1 MIVTSQH
8 SFPFSASE
16 NGTYVSNEPSEN
28 NGGMTF
34 AALLKKAENFYE
46 PAMEQARSRD
56 EEFFNESILNENND
70 YRVVPD
76 ENGVLVTEK
85 RSTDNE
91 FVHSDSK
98 SEDSTDESDVSADQ
112 KEAAVVAEEN
122 KDKKIDVSKDKEEVQ
137 KTLSVAEAKKGKDSS
152 DSEKKA
158 VGADL
163 KHISSEEKQ
172 SLIALTDNSQRITGE
187 KAQKGSLHAAD
198 SSHLNGKNT
207 EAAGGESQKTETL
220 RKAETVAAA
229 VIRSDAKAKTKND
242 AGRETLAADGK
253 AKAVPKESETANRLD
268 RIVTISVLRE
278 EAGQKG
284 EGALNAGKNRV
295 QGKMTAGEEKNT
307 ELRSDKSVFES
318 TSLPTAIQS
327 GKEAGIAENA
337 ALRHIT
343 KADLIRELKDQGSVE
358 ILREAKILVKEGQ
371 SGEIK
376 LVLRPQELGT
386 VKINLILENKHGTVK
401 INLILENKHI
411 VGRIFVENNIVK
423 EALQTAFGDLKEVF
437 AQQGMEL
444 GALDVF
450 VSQESREDFWQAE
463 NDDADTMPFKLAQ
476 AVGAVEK
483 HAPVVTVLE
492 DYSRVNIEV

>member
-28 NGGMTF
+28 NDGMTF

-85 RSTDNE
+85 RSADNE

-98 SEDSTDESDVSADQ
+98 TEDSTDESDVSADQ

-122 KDKKIDVSKDKEEVQ
+122 KDKKTDVSKDKEEVQ

-158 VGADL
+158 VGAEL

-242 AGRETLAADGK
+242 ADRETLAADGK

-318 TSLPTAIQS
+318 TSLPTSIQS

-386 VKINLILENKHGTVK
+386 VKINLILENKH
-401 INLILENKHI
+401 I

-463 NDDADTMPFKLAQ
+463 NDDAD
-476 AVGAVEK
+476 
-483 HAPVVTVLE
+483 
-492 DYSRVNIEV
+492 R

>member
-28 NGGMTF
+28 NDGMTF

-122 KDKKIDVSKDKEEVQ
+122 KDKKTDVSKDKEEVQ

-158 VGADL
+158 VGAEL

-220 RKAETVAAA
+220 RKAETVAAT

-278 EAGQKG
+278 EAGQKE

-318 TSLPTAIQS
+318 TSLPTSIQS

-376 LVLRPQELGT
+376 LVLRPQEL
-386 VKINLILENKHGTVK
+386 GTVK

-476 AVGAVEK
+476 VVGAVEK

>member
-122 KDKKIDVSKDKEEVQ
+122 KDKKTDVSKDKEEVQ

-172 SLIALTDNSQRITGE
+172 SLIASIDNSQRITGE

-207 EAAGGESQKTETL
+207 EAADGESQKTETL

-318 TSLPTAIQS
+318 TSLPTSIQS

-376 LVLRPQELGT
+376 LVLRPQEL
-386 VKINLILENKHGTVK
+386 GTVK

>member
-1 MIVTSQH
+1 MIVTGQH
-8 SFPFSASE
+8 SFPFSSSE
-16 NGTYVSNEPSEN
+16 ELLPAGIMPDT
-28 NGGMTF
+28 GGLAF
-34 AALLKKAENFYE
+34 AEMLKQTDGHCDITLDQNQNRNLEL
-46 PAMEQARSRD
+46 
-56 EEFFNESILNENND
+56 FNESILNESES
-70 YRVVPD
+70 YRVVVSG
-76 ENGVLVTEK
+76 NGEVETEK
-85 RSTDNE
+85 KGPPA
-91 FVHSDSK
+91 VSDP
-98 SEDSTDESDVSADQ
+98 SES
-112 KEAAVVAEEN
+112 AEEEDADSGISLSVRSDRSESEEISECGKTE
-122 KDKKIDVSKDKEEVQ
+122 KDGGEGKESRPEVCGVETAEKTAKKIAFARSGE
-137 KTLSVAEAKKGKDSS
+137 LS
-152 DSEKKA
+152 
-158 VGADL
+158 
-163 KHISSEEKQ
+163 
-172 SLIALTDNSQRITGE
+172 GE
-187 KAQKGSLHAAD
+187 KTGAAKL
-198 SSHLNGKNT
+198 SA
-207 EAAGGESQKTETL
+207 AAGKEKNAEQAVPAGTADGAAEKPETL

-318 TSLPTAIQS
+318 TSLPTSIQS

-343 KADLIRELKDQGSVE
+343 KADLIRELKDQGSAE
-358 ILREAKILVKEGQ
+358 ILREAKILVKDGQ

-376 LVLRPQELGT
+376 LVLRPQEL
-386 VKINLILENKHGTVK
+386 GTVK

-450 VSQESREDFWQAE
+450 VSQESREDFLQAE
-463 NDDADTMPFKLAQ
+463 NEEADTMPFKLAQ

>member
-1 MIVTSQH
+1 MRT
-8 SFPFSASE
+8 
-16 NGTYVSNEPSEN
+16 
-28 NGGMTF
+28 
-34 AALLKKAENFYE
+34 
-46 PAMEQARSRD
+46 
-56 EEFFNESILNENND
+56 
-70 YRVVPD
+70 
-76 ENGVLVTEK
+76 
-85 RSTDNE
+85 
-91 FVHSDSK
+91 
-98 SEDSTDESDVSADQ
+98 
-112 KEAAVVAEEN
+112 
-122 KDKKIDVSKDKEEVQ
+122 
-137 KTLSVAEAKKGKDSS
+137 
-152 DSEKKA
+152 
-158 VGADL
+158 
-163 KHISSEEKQ
+163 
-172 SLIALTDNSQRITGE
+172 
-187 KAQKGSLHAAD
+187 
-198 SSHLNGKNT
+198 
-207 EAAGGESQKTETL
+207 
-220 RKAETVAAA
+220 
-229 VIRSDAKAKTKND
+229 
-242 AGRETLAADGK
+242 
-253 AKAVPKESETANRLD
+253 
-268 RIVTISVLRE
+268 
-278 EAGQKG
+278 
-284 EGALNAGKNRV
+284 
-295 QGKMTAGEEKNT
+295 
-307 ELRSDKSVFES
+307 DKSVFES
-318 TSLPTAIQS
+318 TSLPTSIQS

-376 LVLRPQELGT
+376 LVLRPQEL
-386 VKINLILENKHGTVK
+386 GTVK

>member
-1 MIVTSQH
+1 MIVTGQH
-8 SFPFSASE
+8 SFPFSSSE
-16 NGTYVSNEPSEN
+16 ELLPAGIMPDT
-28 NGGMTF
+28 GGLAF
-34 AALLKKAENFYE
+34 AEMLKQTDGHCDITL
-46 PAMEQARSRD
+46 EQNQNRNL
-56 EEFFNESILNENND
+56 ELFNESILNESES
-70 YRVVPD
+70 YRVVVSG
-76 ENGVLVTEK
+76 NGEVETEK
-85 RSTDNE
+85 KGPPA
-91 FVHSDSK
+91 VSDL
-98 SEDSTDESDVSADQ
+98 SES
-112 KEAAVVAEEN
+112 AEEDADSGISLSVRSDRSESEEISECGKTE
-122 KDKKIDVSKDKEEVQ
+122 KDGGEGKESRPEVCGVETAEKTAKKIAFSRSGE
-137 KTLSVAEAKKGKDSS
+137 LS
-152 DSEKKA
+152 
-158 VGADL
+158 
-163 KHISSEEKQ
+163 
-172 SLIALTDNSQRITGE
+172 GE
-187 KAQKGSLHAAD
+187 KTGTAKLSA
-198 SSHLNGKNT
+198 
-207 EAAGGESQKTETL
+207 AAGKEKNAEQAVPAGTADGAAEKPETL

-318 TSLPTAIQS
+318 TSLPTSIQS

-343 KADLIRELKDQGSVE
+343 KADLIRELKDQGSAE
-358 ILREAKILVKEGQ
+358 ILREAKILVKDGQ

-376 LVLRPQELGT
+376 LVLRPQEL
-386 VKINLILENKHGTVK
+386 GTVK

>member
-1 MIVTSQH
+1 MIVTGQH
-8 SFPFSASE
+8 SFPFSSSE
-16 NGTYVSNEPSEN
+16 ELLPAGIMPDT
-28 NGGMTF
+28 GGLAF
-34 AALLKKAENFYE
+34 AEMLKQTDGHCDITLDQNQNRNLEL
-46 PAMEQARSRD
+46 
-56 EEFFNESILNENND
+56 FNESILNESES
-70 YRVVPD
+70 YRVVVSG
-76 ENGVLVTEK
+76 NGEVETEK
-85 RSTDNE
+85 KGPPA
-91 FVHSDSK
+91 VSDP
-98 SEDSTDESDVSADQ
+98 SES
-112 KEAAVVAEEN
+112 AEEDADSGISLSVRSDRSESEEISECGKTE
-122 KDKKIDVSKDKEEVQ
+122 KDGGEGKESRPEVCGVETAEKTAKKIAFARSGE
-137 KTLSVAEAKKGKDSS
+137 LS
-152 DSEKKA
+152 
-158 VGADL
+158 
-163 KHISSEEKQ
+163 
-172 SLIALTDNSQRITGE
+172 GE
-187 KAQKGSLHAAD
+187 KTGTAKLSA
-198 SSHLNGKNT
+198 
-207 EAAGGESQKTETL
+207 AAGKEKNAEQAVPAGTADGAAEKPETL

-318 TSLPTAIQS
+318 TSLPTSIQS

-343 KADLIRELKDQGSVE
+343 KADLIRELKDQGSAE

-376 LVLRPQELGT
+376 LVLRPQEL
-386 VKINLILENKHGTVK
+386 GTVK

>member
-56 EEFFNESILNENND
+56 EEFLNESILNENND

-122 KDKKIDVSKDKEEVQ
+122 KDKKTDVSKDKEEVQ

-220 RKAETVAAA
+220 RKVETVAAA

-284 EGALNAGKNRV
+284 EGALNAGKKGEGALNAGKNRV

-318 TSLPTAIQS
+318 TSLPTSIQS

-376 LVLRPQELGT
+376 LVLRPQEL
-386 VKINLILENKHGTVK
+386 GTVK

>member
-76 ENGVLVTEK
+76 ENGVLLTEK
-85 RSTDNE
+85 RGADNE

-98 SEDSTDESDVSADQ
+98 IEDSTDESDVSADQ

-122 KDKKIDVSKDKEEVQ
+122 KDKKTDVSKNKEEVQ
-137 KTLSVAEAKKGKDSS
+137 KTLSVAEAKKGKNSS

-163 KHISSEEKQ
+163 KHISAEEKQ
-172 SLIALTDNSQRITGE
+172 SLIASIDNSQRITGE

-242 AGRETLAADGK
+242 ADRETLAADGK

-284 EGALNAGKNRV
+284 EEALNAGKNRV

-386 VKINLILENKHGTVK
+386 VKINLILENKH
-401 INLILENKHI
+401 I

-463 NDDADTMPFKLAQ
+463 NEEADTMPFKLAQ

>member
-1 MIVTSQH
+1 MIVTGQH
-8 SFPFSASE
+8 SFPFSSSE
-16 NGTYVSNEPSEN
+16 ELLPAGIMPDT
-28 NGGMTF
+28 GGLAF
-34 AALLKKAENFYE
+34 AEMLKQTDGHCDITLDQNQNRNLEL
-46 PAMEQARSRD
+46 
-56 EEFFNESILNENND
+56 FNESILNESES
-70 YRVVPD
+70 YRVVVSG
-76 ENGVLVTEK
+76 NGEVETEK
-85 RSTDNE
+85 KGPPA
-91 FVHSDSK
+91 VSDP
-98 SEDSTDESDVSADQ
+98 SES
-112 KEAAVVAEEN
+112 AEEEDADSGISLSVRSDRSESEEISECGKTE
-122 KDKKIDVSKDKEEVQ
+122 KDGGEGKESRPEVCGVETAEKTAKKIAFARSGE
-137 KTLSVAEAKKGKDSS
+137 LS
-152 DSEKKA
+152 
-158 VGADL
+158 
-163 KHISSEEKQ
+163 
-172 SLIALTDNSQRITGE
+172 GE
-187 KAQKGSLHAAD
+187 KTGTAKLSA
-198 SSHLNGKNT
+198 
-207 EAAGGESQKTETL
+207 AAGKEKNAEQAIPAGTADGAAEKTETL

-242 AGRETLAADGK
+242 ADRETLAADGK

-284 EGALNAGKNRV
+284 EGALNAGKNRL

-343 KADLIRELKDQGSVE
+343 KADLIRELKDQGSAE
-358 ILREAKILVKEGQ
+358 ILREAKILVKDGQ

-376 LVLRPQELGT
+376 LVLRPQEL
-386 VKINLILENKHGTVK
+386 GTVK

-463 NDDADTMPFKLAQ
+463 NEEADTMPFKLAQ

>member
-122 KDKKIDVSKDKEEVQ
+122 KDKKTDVSKDKEEVQ

-152 DSEKKA
+152 SSEKKA

-318 TSLPTAIQS
+318 TSLPTSIQS

-376 LVLRPQELGT
+376 LVLRPQEL
-386 VKINLILENKHGTVK
+386 GTVK

>member
-16 NGTYVSNEPSEN
+16 NGTYVSNEPAEN

-122 KDKKIDVSKDKEEVQ
+122 KDKKTDVSKDKEEVQ

-307 ELRSDKSVFES
+307 EFRSDKTAFDPS
-318 TSLPTAIQS
+318 SLPVSLQG
-327 GKEAGIAENA
+327 GKETALAENA

-343 KADLIRELKDQGSVE
+343 KADLIRELKDQGSAE
-358 ILREAKILVKEGQ
+358 ILREAKILVKDGQ

-376 LVLRPQELGT
+376 LVLRPQEL
-386 VKINLILENKHGTVK
+386 GTVK

>member
-1 MIVTSQH
+1 MIVTGQH
-8 SFPFSASE
+8 SFPFSSSE
-16 NGTYVSNEPSEN
+16 ELLPAGIMPDT
-28 NGGMTF
+28 GGLAF
-34 AALLKKAENFYE
+34 AEMLKQTDGHCDITLDQNQNRNLEL
-46 PAMEQARSRD
+46 
-56 EEFFNESILNENND
+56 FNESILNESES
-70 YRVVPD
+70 YRVVVSG
-76 ENGVLVTEK
+76 NGEVETEK
-85 RSTDNE
+85 KGPPA
-91 FVHSDSK
+91 VSDP
-98 SEDSTDESDVSADQ
+98 SES
-112 KEAAVVAEEN
+112 AEEEDADSGISLSVRSDRSESEEISECGKTE
-122 KDKKIDVSKDKEEVQ
+122 KDGGEGKESRPEVCGVETAEKTAKKIAFARSGE
-137 KTLSVAEAKKGKDSS
+137 LS
-152 DSEKKA
+152 
-158 VGADL
+158 
-163 KHISSEEKQ
+163 
-172 SLIALTDNSQRITGE
+172 GE
-187 KAQKGSLHAAD
+187 KTGTAKLSA
-198 SSHLNGKNT
+198 
-207 EAAGGESQKTETL
+207 AAGKEKNAEQAVPAGTADGAAEKPETL
-220 RKAETVAAA
+220 RKAEPAAAA

-242 AGRETLAADGK
+242 ADRETLAADGK

-284 EGALNAGKNRV
+284 EGALNAGKNRL

-343 KADLIRELKDQGSVE
+343 KADLIRELKDQGSAE
-358 ILREAKILVKEGQ
+358 ILREAKILVKDGQ

-376 LVLRPQELGT
+376 LVLRPQEL
-386 VKINLILENKHGTVK
+386 GTVK

>member
-1 MIVTSQH
+1 MIVTGQH
-8 SFPFSASE
+8 SFPFSSSE
-16 NGTYVSNEPSEN
+16 ELLPAGIMPDT
-28 NGGMTF
+28 GGLAF
-34 AALLKKAENFYE
+34 AEMLKQTDGHCDITLDQKQNRNLEL
-46 PAMEQARSRD
+46 
-56 EEFFNESILNENND
+56 FNESVLNESES
-70 YRVVPD
+70 YRVVVSG
-76 ENGVLVTEK
+76 NGEVETEK
-85 RSTDNE
+85 KDPPA
-91 FVHSDSK
+91 VSDP
-98 SEDSTDESDVSADQ
+98 SES
-112 KEAAVVAEEN
+112 AEEEDADSGISLSVRSDRSESEEISECGKTE
-122 KDKKIDVSKDKEEVQ
+122 KDGGEGKESRPEVCGVETAEKTAKKIAFARSGE
-137 KTLSVAEAKKGKDSS
+137 LS
-152 DSEKKA
+152 
-158 VGADL
+158 
-163 KHISSEEKQ
+163 
-172 SLIALTDNSQRITGE
+172 GE
-187 KAQKGSLHAAD
+187 KTGTAKLSA
-198 SSHLNGKNT
+198 
-207 EAAGGESQKTETL
+207 AAGKEKNAEQAVPAGTAGGAAEKPETL
-220 RKAETVAAA
+220 RKAETAAAA

-253 AKAVPKESETANRLD
+253 AKAVSKESETANRLD

-295 QGKMTAGEEKNT
+295 QGKITAGEEKST
-307 ELRSDKSVFES
+307 EFRSDKSAFDPS
-318 TSLPTAIQS
+318 SLPVSLQG
-327 GKEAGIAENA
+327 GKETALAENA

-343 KADLIRELKDQGSVE
+343 KADLIRELKDQGGAE
-358 ILREAKILVKEGQ
+358 ILREAKILVKDGQ

-376 LVLRPQELGT
+376 LVLRPQEL
-386 VKINLILENKHGTVK
+386 GTVK

-450 VSQESREDFWQAE
+450 VSQESGEDFW
-463 NDDADTMPFKLAQ
+463 Q

>member
-85 RSTDNE
+85 RNTDNE

-122 KDKKIDVSKDKEEVQ
+122 KDKKTDVSKDKEEVQ

-207 EAAGGESQKTETL
+207 EAADGESQKTETL

-242 AGRETLAADGK
+242 ADRETLAADGK

-284 EGALNAGKNRV
+284 EGALNADKNRV

-318 TSLPTAIQS
+318 TSLPTSIQS

-376 LVLRPQELGT
+376 LVLRPQEL
-386 VKINLILENKHGTVK
+386 GTVK

>member
-122 KDKKIDVSKDKEEVQ
+122 KDKKTDVSKDKEEVQ
-137 KTLSVAEAKKGKDSS
+137 KTLSVSEAKKGKDSS

-172 SLIALTDNSQRITGE
+172 SLIASIDNSQRITGE

-284 EGALNAGKNRV
+284 EGALNAGKKGEGVLNAGKNRV

-318 TSLPTAIQS
+318 TSLPTSIQS

-376 LVLRPQELGT
+376 LVLRPQEL
-386 VKINLILENKHGTVK
+386 GTVK

>member
-122 KDKKIDVSKDKEEVQ
+122 KDKKTDVSKDKEEVQ

-318 TSLPTAIQS
+318 TSLPTSIQS

-376 LVLRPQELGT
+376 LVLRPQEL
-386 VKINLILENKHGTVK
+386 GTVK

>member
-1 MIVTSQH
+1 MIVTGQH
-8 SFPFSASE
+8 SFPFSSSE
-16 NGTYVSNEPSEN
+16 ELLPAGIMPDT
-28 NGGMTF
+28 GGLAF
-34 AALLKKAENFYE
+34 AEMLKQTDGHCDITLDQNQNRNLEL
-46 PAMEQARSRD
+46 
-56 EEFFNESILNENND
+56 FNESILNESES
-70 YRVVPD
+70 YRVVVSG
-76 ENGVLVTEK
+76 NGEVETEK
-85 RSTDNE
+85 KGPPA
-91 FVHSDSK
+91 VSDP
-98 SEDSTDESDVSADQ
+98 SES
-112 KEAAVVAEEN
+112 AEEEDADSGISLSVRSDRSESEEISECGKTE
-122 KDKKIDVSKDKEEVQ
+122 KDGGEGKESRPEVCGVETAEKTAKKIAFARSGE
-137 KTLSVAEAKKGKDSS
+137 LS
-152 DSEKKA
+152 
-158 VGADL
+158 
-163 KHISSEEKQ
+163 
-172 SLIALTDNSQRITGE
+172 GE
-187 KAQKGSLHAAD
+187 KTGTAKLSA
-198 SSHLNGKNT
+198 
-207 EAAGGESQKTETL
+207 AAGKEKNAEQAIPAGTADGAAEKTETL

-242 AGRETLAADGK
+242 ADRETLAADGK

-386 VKINLILENKHGTVK
+386 VKINLILENKH
-401 INLILENKHI
+401 I

>member
-16 NGTYVSNEPSEN
+16 NGTYVSNEPAEN

-70 YRVVPD
+70 YQVVPD

-98 SEDSTDESDVSADQ
+98 SEDSTDESDVSAEQ

-122 KDKKIDVSKDKEEVQ
+122 KDKKTDVSKDKEEVQ

-172 SLIALTDNSQRITGE
+172 SLIASIDNSQRITGE

-318 TSLPTAIQS
+318 TSLPTSIQS

-376 LVLRPQELGT
+376 LVLRPQEL
-386 VKINLILENKHGTVK
+386 GTVK

>member
-28 NGGMTF
+28 NDGMTF

-122 KDKKIDVSKDKEEVQ
+122 KDKKTDVSKDKEEVQ

-158 VGADL
+158 VGAEL

-318 TSLPTAIQS
+318 TSLPTSIQS

-376 LVLRPQELGT
+376 LVLRPQEL
-386 VKINLILENKHGTVK
+386 GTVK

-463 NDDADTMPFKLAQ
+463 NDDADTMPFKLFKLAQ
-476 AVGAVEK
+476 VVGAVEK

>member
-46 PAMEQARSRD
+46 PAMEKARSRD

-122 KDKKIDVSKDKEEVQ
+122 KDKKTDVSKDKEEVQ

-172 SLIALTDNSQRITGE
+172 SLIASIDNSQRITGE

-318 TSLPTAIQS
+318 TSLPTSIQS

-376 LVLRPQELGT
+376 LVLRPQEL
-386 VKINLILENKHGTVK
+386 GTVK

>member
-122 KDKKIDVSKDKEEVQ
+122 KDKKTDVSKDKEEVQ

-207 EAAGGESQKTETL
+207 EAADGESQKTETL

-284 EGALNAGKNRV
+284 EGALNAGKKGEGALNAGKNRV

-318 TSLPTAIQS
+318 TSLPTSIQS

-376 LVLRPQELGT
+376 LVLRPQEL
-386 VKINLILENKHGTVK
+386 GTVK

>member
-85 RSTDNE
+85 RSADNE
-91 FVHSDSK
+91 FDHSDSK
-98 SEDSTDESDVSADQ
+98 TEDSTDESDVSADQ
-112 KEAAVVAEEN
+112 KEAAVVAKEN
-122 KDKKIDVSKDKEEVQ
+122 KDKKTDVSKDKEEVQ

-158 VGADL
+158 VGAEL

-242 AGRETLAADGK
+242 ADRETLAADGK
-253 AKAVPKESETANRLD
+253 AKAVSKESETANRLD

-318 TSLPTAIQS
+318 TSLPTSIQS

-376 LVLRPQELGT
+376 LVLRPQEL
-386 VKINLILENKHGTVK
+386 GTVK

>member
-16 NGTYVSNEPSEN
+16 NGTYVSNEPAEN

-122 KDKKIDVSKDKEEVQ
+122 KDRKTDVSKDKEEVQ

-152 DSEKKA
+152 DSEKKV
-158 VGADL
+158 VGAEL

-242 AGRETLAADGK
+242 ADRETLAADGK

-318 TSLPTAIQS
+318 TSLPTSIQS

-337 ALRHIT
+337 AIRHIT

-376 LVLRPQELGT
+376 LVLRPQEL
-386 VKINLILENKHGTVK
+386 GTVK